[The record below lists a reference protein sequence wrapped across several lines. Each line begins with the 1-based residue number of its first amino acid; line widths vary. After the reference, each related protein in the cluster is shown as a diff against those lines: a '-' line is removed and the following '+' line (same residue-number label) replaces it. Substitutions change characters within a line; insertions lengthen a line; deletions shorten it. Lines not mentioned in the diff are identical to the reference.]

1 MQQLPEWC
9 LPVRAVPDYRSDQA
23 AGLRRLFGRRQ
34 TRVVAFAAGSAG
46 VGKSVLVANLAAS
59 LARMGKEVLVL
70 DENTRN
76 TVSAVFGVPA
86 RYDLCQAIDRE
97 KSVSEVLVSP
107 VPGVRILPSARAVK
121 RLGKLNQSEQDALL
135 ESLSGMEHPADV
147 ILVDSSLDHPLGFS
161 PLGLAAHDTVIVI
174 SSTSASIT
182 DAYALIKKV
191 SLGYSR
197 KNFRVLINKIRSSD
211 EARAI
216 HDNIAQLARRRG
228 VAHLEYAGC
237 VPLDEHLRQASHLC
251 QPVVGLFPGAPSA
264 RAFRAIAGNLLDW
277 PLPGQDVGGVEQ
289 FVQQLL
295 HLSQDIDPIAIY
307 A

>member
-1 MQQLPEWC
+1 MR
-9 LPVRAVPDYRSDQA
+9 VVPDYRSDQA

-34 TRVVAFAAGSAG
+34 TRVVTFAAGSAG

-76 TVSAVFGVPA
+76 SVSGVFGALA

-107 VPGVRILPSARAVK
+107 APGVRILPAARAVK
-121 RLGKLNQSEQDALL
+121 RLGKLNQSEQDALM
-135 ESLSGMEHPADV
+135 ESLSGMEQPADL

-174 SSTSASIT
+174 SPTSTSIT

-216 HDNIAQLARRRG
+216 HDNIAQLARRRR

-237 VPLDEHLRQASHLC
+237 VPLDEQLRQASRLC
-251 QPVVGLFPGAPSA
+251 QPVVGLFPEAPAA

-277 PLPGQDVGGVEQ
+277 PLPGQDAGGVEQ

-295 HLSQDIDPIAIY
+295 HLSQGIDPIAIY